1 MKSKRTYTK
10 SKEHAEDMSYEN
22 ESSTVTITL
31 REYDSLRQKAQATE
45 NVISDPDLI
54 NVIDKLEELVRVLRR
69 RIVRPAVAKN
79 FVPFDN

>member
-1 MKSKRTYTK
+1 MKSKRTYK
-10 SKEHAEDMSYEN
+10 KAQEHAEDMSYEN

-31 REYDSLRQKAQATE
+31 REYDSLKQKAIARE

-54 NVIDKLEELVRVLRR
+54 NVIDKLEELARVLRR
-69 RIVRPAVAKN
+69 RIVRPAIAKN

>member
-1 MKSKRTYTK
+1 MKSKRTYDK
-10 SKEHAEDMSYEN
+10 HKEHAEDMSYEN
-22 ESSTVTITL
+22 ESSTVNITL
-31 REYDSLRQKAQATE
+31 REYDYLRQKAQATE

-79 FVPFDN
+79 FIPFEN

>member
-1 MKSKRTYTK
+1 MKSKRTYK
-10 SKEHAEDMSYEN
+10 KAIEHAEDMSYEN
-22 ESSTVTITL
+22 ESSSVTITL
-31 REYDSLRQKAQATE
+31 REYESLRQKAQSKE

-69 RIVRPAVAKN
+69 RIVRPAIAKN